1 MFDNIACTWVPKR
14 KNVKA
19 IGLSTGTQAT
29 PNVFNIHIKFPLVD
43 TCNDLIEPNAYAA

>member
-19 IGLSTGTQAT
+19 FGWAREHKPLLMF
-29 PNVFNIHIKFPLVD
+29 FNIHIKFPLVD